1 MDEIEILRGAKIR
14 VTTQTVTV
22 GGKLTPVADIRDAAF
37 VEADHSIKLLPK
49 ILFVLGPVTGAA
61 LHLLTGQL
69 VIAIIVGLAIMATA
83 AMLLRDSWLH
93 QVNVRL
99 YDGHSLTL
107 YRTGK
112 KGDALLLHAAIE
124 KAIEMRTAP
133 TALTPT

>member
-22 GGKLTPVADIRDAAF
+22 GGKPTPVVDIRDASF

-49 ILFVLGPVTGAA
+49 ILFVAGPVAGAA
-61 LHLLTGQL
+61 IHLLTGQL
-69 VIAIIVGLAIMATA
+69 AIAIIVGLAIMATA
-83 AMLLRDSWLH
+83 AILLRDSWLH
-93 QVNVRL
+93 HVNARL
-99 YDGHSLTL
+99 YNGHNFTL

-124 KAIEMRTAP
+124 KAIELRAP
-133 TALTPT
+133 TT